1 MLFFS
6 TMTFALPIKEVY
18 EIFAHR
24 DSLWPTL
31 PEDHTLNKAYKKSD
45 EHSTAT
51 LDCKFCAH

>member
-1 MLFFS
+1 
-6 TMTFALPIKEVY
+6 MTFALPIKEVY

-31 PEDHTLNKAYKKSD
+31 PEDHTLNKAYIKSD

-51 LDCKFCAH
+51 LDGKFCAH

>member
-1 MLFFS
+1 
-6 TMTFALPIKEVY
+6 MTFAHPIKEVY

-31 PEDHTLNKAYKKSD
+31 PEDHTLNKAYKKFN

-51 LDCKFCAH
+51 KIGW